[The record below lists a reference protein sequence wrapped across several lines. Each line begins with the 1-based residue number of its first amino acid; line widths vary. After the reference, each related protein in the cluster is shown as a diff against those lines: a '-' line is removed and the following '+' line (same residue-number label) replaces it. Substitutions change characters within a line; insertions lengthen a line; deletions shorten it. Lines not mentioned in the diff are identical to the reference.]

1 VNTLQNTV
9 NTKVSQGE
17 VNTFKAHLESL
28 ELDASD
34 PSLPYNLSGATI
46 VAESPAV
53 NNSQRAEGLF
63 DNYANPYTPGPQNG
77 SLWNVQHQ
85 KPFVV
90 INANLSIRV
99 ARVTLYKRHTG
110 DIFNNRWPKKFDV
123 FSGTSRNGPW
133 VLRGTANWAGA
144 YSLTVDASQAVI
156 LAAATTAQI
165 WRLEVSGHDNAMS
178 ELSEAVFRTLPSGD
192 DSALQS
198 QVDNNHMEI
207 NINRRRLEALEVTPV
222 GDDALQTSIDANRT
236 AIAKNST
243 AIANLRNEYIVAFTN
258 LARTFGSLADRI
270 ISLEKIHSPNQRG
283 ATLTQRVQRL
293 EMITSDET
301 QPGGTQP

>member
-17 VNTFKAHLESL
+17 VNTLKAHLESL

-46 VAESPAV
+46 VVKSPAV

-63 DNYANPYTPGPQNG
+63 DNYANPYTPGPQNS

-99 ARVTLYKRHTG
+99 ARVTFYKPHTG
-110 DIFNNRWPKKFDV
+110 SGSNNQCPKKFDV
-123 FSGTSRNGPW
+123 FSRTSRNGPW

-144 YSLTVDASQAVI
+144 YPPTVDASQAVI
-156 LAAATTAQI
+156 LAAATTAQF
-165 WRLEVSGHDNAMS
+165 WRLEVSGHESNRS
-178 ELSEAVFRTLPSGD
+178 ELSKAVFRTLPSGD
-192 DSALQS
+192 DGALQS
-198 QVDNNHMEI
+198 QVDNNRRDI
-207 NINRRRLEALEVTPV
+207 FNNRGRLEALEVTPV

-258 LARTFGSLADRI
+258 LARTYGILRKYEFAVHAHALP
-270 ISLEKIHSPNQRG
+270 LN
-283 ATLTQRVQRL
+283 LRL
-293 EMITSDET
+293 VVAEC
-301 QPGGTQP
+301 